1 MFNSSSLPS
10 SFPSI
15 DNSVVDDISHLNNT
29 QHHLFTLR
37 DDLIHNIISGN
48 KWRKLKFAFDR
59 IKKEHLKGVQTFGGA
74 FSNHLLAVACSA
86 KLHGLPSRMF
96 VRGEELTFLSNEVLN
111 ACHTMGSQLHF
122 LSRSEYL
129 EQKTFYG
136 VTSDVFFSIPEGGAC
151 VEGLMGVFE
160 MGKTITGYDV
170 IAVAQGTTTT
180 SLGLLLSTPT
190 STTIWVF
197 PVLKGFNSLLEMELL
212 ANKCGLSLEFQAQKH
227 RVQVKNDYTFG
238 GYAKGEDSLLQE
250 IKGLGYK
257 IPFPL
262 DYVYTGKAFV
272 GFMQESEKE
281 SGHKKMLFIH
291 TGGYA
296 LNKIPLD

>member
-1 MFNSSSLPS
+1 
-10 SFPSI
+10 
-15 DNSVVDDISHLNNT
+15 
-29 QHHLFTLR
+29 LFTKR

-48 KWRKLKFAFDR
+48 KWRKLKCVFDR
-59 IKKEHLKGVQTFGGA
+59 IEKEHLKGVQTFGGA

-86 KLHGLPSRMF
+86 KLYRLPSRIF
-96 VRGEELTFLSNEVLN
+96 VRGEELTFQSNEVLN
-111 ACHTMGSQLHF
+111 ACHAMGAQLHF

-136 VTSDVFFSIPEGGAC
+136 ITSDGFFSIPEGGAC
-151 VEGLMGVFE
+151 KEGLMGVFE
-160 MGKTITGYDV
+160 MGKSITGYDV

-180 SLGLLLSTPT
+180 SLGLLLSTPA

-212 ANKCGLSLEFQAQKH
+212 ADKCGFSREFQAQKH

-250 IKGLGYK
+250 IKHLGYT

-272 GFMQESEKE
+272 GFMKESEKE
-281 SGHKKMLFIH
+281 TGHKKMLFIH

-296 LNKIPLD
+296 LSKLTID

>member
-1 MFNSSSLPS
+1 MFDSS

-15 DNSVVDDISHLNNT
+15 DNCVVDNISHLNNA

-48 KWRKLKFAFDR
+48 KWRKLKYVFDR
-59 IKKEHLKGVQTFGGA
+59 IEKEQIKGIETFGGA
-74 FSNHLLAVACSA
+74 FSNHVLAVSCCAH
-86 KLHGLPSRMF
+86 LHGLPCRIF
-96 VRGEELTFLSNEVLN
+96 VRGEELTVDSNHVLN
-111 ACHTMGSQLHF
+111 ACHSMGATLHF
-122 LSRSEYL
+122 LSRSDYRSQKSRYGITEDGYL
-129 EQKTFYG
+129 
-136 VTSDVFFSIPEGGAC
+136 SIPEGGAC
-151 VEGLMGVFE
+151 KEGLMGVLE
-160 MGKTITGYDV
+160 MGKLLSGYDV
-170 IAVAQGTTTT
+170 VAVAQGTTTT
-180 SLGLLLSTPT
+180 SLGLLLSTPA

-212 ANKCGLSLEFQAQKH
+212 ADKCGFSREFQAQKH
-227 RVQVKNDYTFG
+227 RVQVKSDYTFG

-250 IKGLGYK
+250 IKHLGYT

-272 GFMQESEKE
+272 GFMKESEKE
-281 SGHKKMLFIH
+281 TGHKKMLFIH

-296 LNKIPLD
+296 LSKLTID